1 VPQISFPAA
10 DNLLKLDGNWW
21 QVIVVALILA
31 VINTYVKPIVK
42 ALSFPITLLT
52 LGLFSLV
59 LNALLLLLVAFI
71 ADAVGMKF
79 SIGGFPPNFTAD
91 AFVGALLGS
100 IVISIV
106 SIVLGMLDRGRRIV
120 VWGGPGRRFAARDGV
135 GGARPARPALAVAGG
150 GGEAIRHARPGH
162 RRRRPRGRR
171 RCGAGRLSRPV
182 AAGLL
187 GQGQRC
193 GRDRGS
199 DRRARLR
206 RQRRLPRR
214 VGDREPRGAP
224 QRTDHARGRGQDRC
238 RPARRRARRRGWT
251 VAALDR
257 DRIAR
262 RGGGPGSDRGPLARQ
277 RIA

>member
-1 VPQISFPAA
+1 MIDLLVKILINAIGVYVAVLIVPQIHFPAA
-10 DNLLKLDGNWW
+10 DNLLKLEGNWW

-120 VWGGPGRRFAARDGV
+120 V
-135 GGARPARPALAVAGG
+135 
-150 GGEAIRHARPGH
+150 
-162 RRRRPRGRR
+162 
-171 RCGAGRLSRPV
+171 
-182 AAGLL
+182 
-187 GQGQRC
+187 
-193 GRDRGS
+193 
-199 DRRARLR
+199 
-206 RQRRLPRR
+206 
-214 VGDREPRGAP
+214 
-224 QRTDHARGRGQDRC
+224 
-238 RPARRRARRRGWT
+238 
-251 VAALDR
+251 
-257 DRIAR
+257 
-262 RGGGPGSDRGPLARQ
+262 
-277 RIA
+277 